1 MIKRLQ
7 NITLSEW
14 SILLIVLIVISVI
27 FGLINPLFFS
37 STNMVN
43 IVRTGMVNS
52 IMAISVLLIMV
63 AGGIDISFMAI
74 GSVAMYSTVKF
85 CLVYGYDAPILFI
98 FTMAALIGLL
108 FGLLNAVFVSK
119 LDLPAFIVT
128 LGTMNIIKGGMILFL
143 GTTYIVDIPSSM
155 ASLSRTFIISAKAA
169 DGSITGLSIIVLIAV
184 AIYLLVSFMLN
195 YTKMGRSIY
204 AVGGDLVAAKRA
216 GIRTSQVLFFT
227 YGLAGVIAAVGGVVH
242 GTLFRTAVPG
252 DIIGAELFVIAA
264 VILGGAQIGKG
275 KGTVIGTFLGVLLIT
290 IITNNLILLKVPTYY
305 QQAVLGVLIILGTIL
320 QLQKKKKG
328 ARYETS

>member
-1 MIKRLQ
+1 MLKRLQ
-7 NITLSEW
+7 NFTHHDW
-14 SILLIVLIVISVI
+14 SILLIVLIVLSVI

-52 IMAISVLLIMV
+52 IMAISVLLIMI

-85 CLVYGYDAPILFI
+85 CLSYGYDAPLIFI
-98 FTMAALIGLL
+98 FGMAALIGLL
-108 FGLLNAVFVSK
+108 FGFINAFFVSK
-119 LDLPAFIVT
+119 LELPAFIVT
-128 LGTMNIIKGGMILFL
+128 LGTMNVIKGGMILFL

-155 ASLSRTFIISAKAA
+155 ANLSRTFLLTARAE
-169 DGSITGLSIIVLIAV
+169 DGSMTGLSIIVLVAV
-184 AIYLLVSFMLN
+184 AIYLLVSFLLN
-195 YTKMGRSIY
+195 YTKMGRNIY

-216 GIRTSQVLFFT
+216 GIGTSSVLFFT
-227 YGLAGVIAAVGGVVH
+227 YGLAGIIAAIGGVVH

-252 DIIGAELFVIAA
+252 DIIGSELFVIAA

-275 KGTVIGTFLGVLLIT
+275 KGTVMGTFIGVLLIT

-320 QLQKKKKG
+320 QLQKNKKG
-328 ARYETS
+328 ARYEAS

>member
-1 MIKRLQ
+1 MLKRLQ
-7 NITLSEW
+7 NFTQKDW
-14 SILLIVLIVISVI
+14 SILLIILIVLSLV
-27 FGLINPLFFS
+27 FGLVNPLFFS

-43 IVRTGMVNS
+43 IVRTGMVYS

-63 AGGIDISFMAI
+63 ASGIDISFMAI

-85 CLVYGYDAPILFI
+85 CLTYGFDAPLIFI
-98 FTMAALIGLL
+98 FGMASLIGLT
-108 FGLLNAVFVSK
+108 FGLINAFFVSK
-119 LDLPAFIVT
+119 FELPAFIVT

-155 ASLSRTFIISAKAA
+155 ANLSRTFLITATAE
-169 DGSITGLSIIVLIAV
+169 DGSVTGLSVIVLIAV
-184 AIYLLVSFMLN
+184 AIYLLISLLLN
-195 YTKMGRSIY
+195 YTKMGRNIY

-216 GIRTSQVLFFT
+216 GIRTSTVLFFT
-227 YGLAGVIAAVGGVVH
+227 YGLAGIIAAIGGVVH

-252 DIIGAELFVIAA
+252 DIIGSELFVIAA

-275 KGTVIGTFLGVLLIT
+275 KGTVIGTFIGVLLIT
-290 IITNNLILLKVPTYY
+290 IIQNNLILLKVPTYY

-320 QLQKKKKG
+320 QLQKNNKG
-328 ARYETS
+328 ARYEAS